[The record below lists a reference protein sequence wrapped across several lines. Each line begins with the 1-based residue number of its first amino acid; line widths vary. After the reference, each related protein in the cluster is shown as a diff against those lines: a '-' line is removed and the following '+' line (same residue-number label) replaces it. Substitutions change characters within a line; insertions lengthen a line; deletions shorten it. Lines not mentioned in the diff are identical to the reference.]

1 MTCEKKMT
9 IENQIDKLGAR
20 KFGSNR
26 KFSGRQK
33 NLEGRPKWRERM
45 ILDFGSFCVLL
56 RDF

>member
-1 MTCEKKMT
+1 MT